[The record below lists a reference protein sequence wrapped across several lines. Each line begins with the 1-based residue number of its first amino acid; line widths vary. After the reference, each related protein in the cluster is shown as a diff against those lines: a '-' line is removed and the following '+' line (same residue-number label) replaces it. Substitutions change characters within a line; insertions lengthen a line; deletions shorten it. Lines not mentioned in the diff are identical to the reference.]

1 MFKKIRVALLSIAA
15 IIFHF
20 VFVCV
25 CVDTKHPSQPFFSH
39 VGTEPLLSGNYQYFS
54 GSKYKTRIR
63 SKYK

>member
-1 MFKKIRVALLSIAA
+1 MFKKIMVAFLSIAA

-25 CVDTKHPSQPFFSH
+25 DAKHSSLQFFSH
-39 VGTEPLLSGNYQYFS
+39 VGTELLLSGYYQLFS
-54 GSKYKTRIR
+54 GSKYETSTR